1 MSAPRER
8 PSAPPARPR
17 PHHGRTPHPPP
28 CLRADEAEDRGERLL
43 RGLPRGESAFLC
55 PDARSAAKI
64 VSNALYEHH
73 RHSELS
79 SHPLCANPAE
89 VSTEAVDALPADER
103 AALATYVESH
113 AALLHIVGGG
123 MRGVGLLAEVRAQ
136 PAWAE
141 LQALLAI
148 ISEARCRD
156 EAFFLPLRDLGA
168 FEIELRRAAPGV
180 NAIYQALHPVRTRKL
195 GTAVGALEVM

>member
-1 MSAPRER
+1 M
-8 PSAPPARPR
+8 
-17 PHHGRTPHPPP
+17 
-28 CLRADEAEDRGERLL
+28 
-43 RGLPRGESAFLC
+43 
-55 PDARSAAKI
+55 
-64 VSNALYEHH
+64 
-73 RHSELS
+73 
-79 SHPLCANPAE
+79 
-89 VSTEAVDALPADER
+89 STETADALPADER